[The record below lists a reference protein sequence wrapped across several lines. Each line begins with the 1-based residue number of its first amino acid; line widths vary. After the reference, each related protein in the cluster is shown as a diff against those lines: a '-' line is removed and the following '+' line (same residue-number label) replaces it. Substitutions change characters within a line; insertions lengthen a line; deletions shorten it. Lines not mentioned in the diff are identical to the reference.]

1 MNASLGLR
9 TRIRRWDPQIGWIYS
24 GILNGF
30 SLDVS
35 LLGRVIRQ
43 YMFTMMTKIKRIQT
57 PLRVVV
63 SHLIRLKYPSTSAR
77 LSVRRRAASS
87 WPSGCLLR
95 RRRRHLHIGVRWWR
109 HLLLRWLLILKVER
123 RRTFWRK
130 RTDWWLLPV
139 VVVAVVLIM
148 RLVLVV
154 LIVTVLSVPFDL

>member
-1 MNASLGLR
+1 MNAALGLKM
-9 TRIRRWDPQIGWIYS
+9 RIRRWDPQIGWIYS
-24 GILNGF
+24 GVLNGF

-43 YMFTMMTKIKRIQT
+43 YLFTMMTKIKRIQT

-63 SHLIRLKYPSTSAR
+63 SHLIRLKYPSTSTR

-87 WPSGCLLR
+87 WPSGYLLR
-95 RRRRHLHIGVRWWR
+95 QRRRHLHIGVRWWR
-109 HLLLRWLLILKVER
+109 HLLLRRLLIVIVEQ

-139 VVVAVVLIM
+139 VVFAVILIM

-154 LIVTVLSVPFDL
+154 LIIAIPSVPFDL